1 MSGGGKGFKISS
13 MKMFGRLF
21 EKKEEEEKKRWGDV
35 IEGVTIKFNPGV
47 NERKAILGGIKVHG
61 VPSTFFRAVD

>member
-1 MSGGGKGFKISS
+1 
-13 MKMFGRLF
+13 MFGRLF
-21 EKKEEEEKKRWGDV
+21 EKRKKKRKKKMGDV

-47 NERKAILGGIKVHG
+47 NESKAILGGIKVHG

>member
-1 MSGGGKGFKISS
+1 
-13 MKMFGRLF
+13 MFERLF
-21 EKKEEEEKKRWGDV
+21 EKKKRKKEKEERKREDV

-47 NERKAILGGIKVHG
+47 NESKAILGGIKVHG